1 MNGFNLGKGDFD
13 KLDMIVKRLL
23 WREGFHGRQSSNE
36 RLYSNR
42 NEGGRGLKSLKQA
55 YSETKIWIACY
66 MAAATN
72 KLIRVA
78 WSNESQKEQISLKKK
93 AEKEMRKVKINV
105 SFEKGSVI
113 IGKENYT
120 EWKKG

>member
-1 MNGFNLGKGDFD
+1 MNVFNLGKGDFN

-55 YSETKIWIACY
+55 YSV
-66 MAAATN
+66 
-72 KLIRVA
+72 IRVA

>member
-1 MNGFNLGKGDFD
+1 MNVFNLGKGDFD

-36 RLYSNR
+36 RLYSKKD
-42 NEGGRGLKSLKQA
+42 EGDKGLKSLKEA
-55 YSETKIWIACY
+55 YSETKIWVACY
-66 MAAATN
+66 MDAATN

-78 WSNESQKEQISLKKK
+78 WNNESQKEQISLKKEAKK
-93 AEKEMRKVKINV
+93 AMRKVKINV
-105 SFEKGSVI
+105 SFEEGSIV

>member
-1 MNGFNLGKGDFD
+1 
-13 KLDMIVKRLL
+13 
-23 WREGFHGRQSSNE
+23 
-36 RLYSNR
+36 
-42 NEGGRGLKSLKQA
+42 
-55 YSETKIWIACY
+55 

-78 WSNESQKEQISLKKK
+78 WSNKSQKEQISLKKK